1 MLYPR
6 VLVICFCCS
15 KVIAVQLKKNASV
28 GRFVKG
34 FFKVE
39 HDACS
44 SLLLVEA
51 FGYMLVKP
59 EDVVLAAVFP
69 SETGLA
75 VW

>member
-1 MLYPR
+1 
-6 VLVICFCCS
+6 
-15 KVIAVQLKKNASV
+15 V

-44 SLLLVEA
+44 SLLFVEA
-51 FGYMLVKP
+51 FGFMLVKP